1 MAVGISVEVQ
11 VASTATGIPETA
23 EIRDWVE
30 AVVRRFAADGA
41 VEVSVRIVDADESR
55 ALNRDYRGKDRETN
69 VLSFPA
75 GDDGLPPDV
84 ARPLGDLVICAPVV
98 LREAGEQGKSV
109 ADHWGHLLV
118 HGSLHLLGFDHE
130 TDAEAS
136 AMEGLEREIL
146 AARGVADP
154 YLA

>member
-1 MAVGISVEVQ
+1 MQAIFYACFVSHSVDLQ
-11 VASTATGIPETA
+11 LIDLQHLCVAG
-23 EIRDWVE
+23 
-30 AVVRRFAADGA
+30 DGTKLPTWA
-41 VEVSVRIVDADESR
+41 NPHGKKLCSC
-55 ALNRDYRGKDRETN
+55 DYRGKDRETN